1 MPRSSNP
8 GPHGKLYDMTAAA
21 VLTGFNRANLHHA
34 YSNDRFPAPAVVYN
48 KAKGHEKG
56 LLWREEDLLAWA
68 NLSMGQRN
76 RGEGARLSGMPRI
89 EDHATGEHSG
99 LIVCTISG
107 DADGFLG
114 AVKSVEYSFG
124 GLTREEAAE
133 AALKAAQGVYRGE
146 A

>member
-1 MPRSSNP
+1 MLRAANP

-21 VLTGFNRANLHHA
+21 TLTGHSRANVHNAVKH
-34 YSNDRFPAPAVVYN
+34 NRFPAPAVVYN
-48 KAKGHEKG
+48 RTKGYDIG
-56 LLWREEDLLAWA
+56 RLWREEDLLEWA
-68 NLSMGQRN
+68 DLTTLQRHG
-76 RGEGARLSGMPRI
+76 GEGAKLSGIARI
-89 EDHATGEHSG
+89 EDYPTGKHSG

-107 DADGFLG
+107 DADGFLS

-133 AALKAAQGVYRGE
+133 VALKAAQGAYRGE

>member
-1 MPRSSNP
+1 MLLSPNR
-8 GPHGKLYDMTAAA
+8 GPHGKLYDITAAA
-21 VLTGFNRANLHHA
+21 ALTGYTRANLHLA
-34 YSNDRFPAPAVVYN
+34 INKGKFPAPAVVYN
-48 KAKGHEKG
+48 RGKGYELG
-56 LLWREEDLLAWA
+56 RLWHEEDLLAWA
-68 NLSMGQRN
+68 NLSMVQKGQ
-76 RGEGARLSGMPRI
+76 GEGARLSGMPRI

>member
-1 MPRSSNP
+1 MLLSPNR

-21 VLTGFNRANLHHA
+21 ALTGYTRANVHLAIKH
-34 YSNDRFPAPAVVYN
+34 NRFPAPAVVFN
-48 KAKGHEKG
+48 HTKGYDLG
-56 LLWREEDLLAWA
+56 RLWHEEDLLAWA
-68 NLSMGQRN
+68 NLSMVQKRQGK
-76 RGEGARLSGMPRI
+76 GARLSGMPRI
-89 EDHATGEHSG
+89 EDHATGKHSG

-107 DADGFLG
+107 DADGFLS

-133 AALKAAQGVYRGE
+133 VALKAAQEAYRGE

>member
-1 MPRSSNP
+1 MLRAANP
-8 GPHGKLYDMTAAA
+8 GPHGKLYDMNAAA

-48 KAKGHEKG
+48 RTKGHELG
-56 LLWREEDLLAWA
+56 RLWHEEDLLAWA
-68 NLSMGQRN
+68 NLTRGQKRQ
-76 RGEGARLSGMPRI
+76 GDGAKLSGIPRI
-89 EDHATGEHSG
+89 EDYPTGKHSG

-107 DADGFLG
+107 DADGFLS

-133 AALKAAQGVYRGE
+133 VALKAAQGAYRGE